1 LRESVSL
8 LLERQGCFSERLRRC
23 TVAERQLTGVWLQER
38 AQLLRE
44 LPRGSTSKGVEALGP
59 ATALSVCG
67 LGLYKND
74 DKRARNSFIYHS
86 DKGATC
92 AATLSS
98 GYQIP
103 LICLSDLII
112 LRSAVLAKVMKCLFI
127 FHGDP
132 SDHHESS
139 DDCTSGM
146 MSDTVIDITG

>member
-1 LRESVSL
+1 
-8 LLERQGCFSERLRRC
+8 
-23 TVAERQLTGVWLQER
+23 VAL
-38 AQLLRE
+38 LLRE
-44 LPRGSTSKGVEALGP
+44 HPIGSTSKGVEALQP

-74 DKRARNSFIYHS
+74 DKRARISLIYHY

-112 LRSAVLAKVMKCLFI
+112 IRSVVLAKVNEVSLHI
-127 FHGDP
+127 HGDP

-139 DDCTSGM
+139 DDCTSGI